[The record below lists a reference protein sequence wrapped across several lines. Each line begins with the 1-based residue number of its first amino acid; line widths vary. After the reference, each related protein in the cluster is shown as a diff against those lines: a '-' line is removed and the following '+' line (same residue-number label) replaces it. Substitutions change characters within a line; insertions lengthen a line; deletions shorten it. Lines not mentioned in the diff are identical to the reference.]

1 MISNLEGKRALI
13 TGGAAGLGK
22 ATAELFLAQGAS
34 VVITD
39 VDGDGAE
46 RLAGELGD
54 KAVAAKH
61 DVTVAAEWE
70 SAVGVARDA
79 FGGLDVLVNNAGI
92 EIGKPITE
100 TGEDEFERLM
110 KINVTGTFL
119 GIKAAVPALV
129 ESGGGSIV
137 NMASVAGLG
146 GAPLLGA
153 YCASKGAVVRLTEVA
168 AIELRAAGIRVNAVC
183 PAFIG
188 TAMVDRL
195 VKPFEAA
202 VGLPFG
208 DVVKIKQG
216 RLGTSE
222 EVAEMV
228 AFLASDDAE
237 WTTGAAHVL
246 DGGLVEGLL

>member
-1 MISNLEGKRALI
+1 MSSLEGKRALI
-13 TGGAAGLGK
+13 TGAAAGLGR
-22 ATAELFLAQGAS
+22 ATTELFVAQGAS
-34 VVITD
+34 VVVAD
-39 VDGDGAE
+39 VDGAGAE
-46 RLAGELGD
+46 SVAAALGD
-54 KAVAAKH
+54 RAVAVTH
-61 DVTVAAEWE
+61 DVTVAAQWE
-70 SAVGVARDA
+70 AAVGTARDA

-92 EIGKPITE
+92 EIGKPLTE
-100 TGEDEFERLM
+100 TGEDEFDRLM

-129 ESGGGSIV
+129 ESGGGAIV

-153 YCASKGAVVRLTEVA
+153 YCASKGAVIRLTEVA

-183 PAFIG
+183 PAFVG

-228 AFLASDDAE
+228 AFLASDDAR
-237 WTTGAAHVL
+237 WTTGTANVL

>member
-1 MISNLEGKRALI
+1 MISSLEGKRALI
-13 TGGAAGLGK
+13 TGAAAGLGK
-22 ATAELFLAQGAS
+22 ATAELFIAQGAS
-34 VVITD
+34 VVVTD
-39 VDGDGAE
+39 VDGAGAE
-46 RLAGELGD
+46 ALASALGE
-54 KAVAAKH
+54 KAVAVTH

-70 SAVGVARDA
+70 TAVAAARDA

-100 TGEDEFERLM
+100 TGQDEFERLM
-110 KINVTGTFL
+110 KINVTGPFL

>member
-22 ATAELFLAQGAS
+22 ATAELFVAQGAS